1 MYLDKFWRLLITIS
15 TLFALTLS
23 VNSQEVYSQNFDD
36 FGDGDTDLGDGSTI
50 NGDAAS
56 IQGGRLQLTR
66 DGEAL
71 GFSSFSVPPIE
82 GSSQGFTITFDYE
95 LFDSTGAN
103 DPADGFSINYGDA
116 VLGEL
121 GSAEEGMNANQATEN
136 VSFEV
141 DTWQNGDTEQGVNIS
156 GLSGGVNLGE
166 LAFTNG
172 TILDDGQTVSGT
184 MEISWDPSLGASF
197 KTTGLNTD
205 ADFENVEIPDF
216 IPKDRKSVV

>member
-71 GFSSFSVPPIE
+71 GFSSFSVP
-82 GSSQGFTITFDYE
+82 
-95 LFDSTGAN
+95 
-103 DPADGFSINYGDA
+103 
-116 VLGEL
+116 
-121 GSAEEGMNANQATEN
+121 
-136 VSFEV
+136 
-141 DTWQNGDTEQGVNIS
+141 
-156 GLSGGVNLGE
+156 
-166 LAFTNG
+166 
-172 TILDDGQTVSGT
+172 
-184 MEISWDPSLGASF
+184 
-197 KTTGLNTD
+197 
-205 ADFENVEIPDF
+205 
-216 IPKDRKSVV
+216 